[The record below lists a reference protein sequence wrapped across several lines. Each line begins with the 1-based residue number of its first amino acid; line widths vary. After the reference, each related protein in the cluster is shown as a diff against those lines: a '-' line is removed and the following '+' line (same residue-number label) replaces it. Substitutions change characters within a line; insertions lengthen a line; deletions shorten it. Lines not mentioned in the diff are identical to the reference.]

1 MDQLTAYK
9 VLGLEPNSTPEE
21 VKSAYATL
29 SKQYHPEEHPD
40 EFQKIHEAYVTL
52 TRRRP
57 RGGAQT
63 PHREE
68 QTPYH
73 EEQTP
78 HREEQTPHREERTSY
93 HEERTAYHEKP
104 AYQEAENTHQ
114 NEQQADL
121 NFEGM
126 QYEREAH
133 VEPET
138 VVETEDE
145 QEYSFEEAMQK
156 AQMEEQAKSHE
167 LVLEAAAELKLL
179 VSPKYKHDLKAF
191 KAFFEDKKYETII
204 KRADFLEKLCDVLEE
219 SKLKKPFYHYMIDFY
234 RLRGYDPNELSQVG
248 LRLYQILD
256 EKAGMKKPVNPG
268 IYGGVAA
275 GIIAGLRAARPAIR
289 GNQAL
294 SMIVLLVVLV
304 ALGVLVYKKLR
315 GSHSSL
321 LWQAVIAIVL
331 IVSQFAVIMTDFYGT
346 IFGTVDDGILVATL
360 IMMAALAWLV
370 AVIAAAIIKAIIRLI
385 KRY

>member
-57 RGGAQT
+57 RGGVQT
-63 PHREE
+63 PPREE

-73 EEQTP
+73 EEQPP
-78 HREEQTPHREERTSY
+78 HREGQIPY

-104 AYQEAENTHQ
+104 AYQ

-126 QYEREAH
+126 KYEREAH
-133 VEPET
+133 AEPET

-204 KRADFLEKLCDVLEE
+204 KRADFLEKLCDILEE

-248 LRLYQILD
+248 FRLYRILD

-268 IYGGVAA
+268 IYGGVVA
-275 GIIAGLRAARPAIR
+275 GVMAGLRAARPSIR
-289 GNQAL
+289 GNHTL
-294 SMIVLLVVLV
+294 SVIVLLVVLA

-385 KRY
+385 KK

>member
-21 VKSAYATL
+21 VKNAYATL
-29 SKQYHPEEHPD
+29 SKQYHPEEHPE
-40 EFQKIHEAYVTL
+40 EFQKLHEAYVTL

-57 RGGAQT
+57 RGGVQT
-63 PHREE
+63 PQREE
-68 QTPYH
+68 RTLYH
-73 EEQTP
+73 EEQT
-78 HREEQTPHREERTSY
+78 T
-93 HEERTAYHEKP
+93 YHEKP
-104 AYQEAENTHQ
+104 AYQEGENTSCENQ
-114 NEQQADL
+114 ETKQL
-121 NFEGM
+121 NFEELK
-126 QYEREAH
+126 YEQEAH
-133 VEPET
+133 AEPET
-138 VVETEDE
+138 V
-145 QEYSFEEAMQK
+145 EYSFEEAMQK
-156 AQMEEQAKSHE
+156 AQMEEEAKSHE

-219 SKLKKPFYHYMIDFY
+219 SKLKKPFYYYMIDFY

-275 GIIAGLRAARPAIR
+275 GVMAGLRAARPSIR

-294 SMIVLLVVLV
+294 SMIVLLVVLI
-304 ALGVLVYKKLR
+304 ALGVLIYKKLR
-315 GSHSSL
+315 GSHSAL

-385 KRY
+385 KK